1 MATKKGATKKGSG
14 LLMVWADV
22 PAKQE
27 EEFNRWYN
35 EEHVED
41 LLSIPGVLNAARYEA
56 ISGGP
61 KYLACYELESPDV
74 IESDAYQKQRANR
87 SDWSKRM
94 SPTVIATSFVRN
106 VYGQLFPVEV
116 SQATAESDMAPSL
129 QIGRMDVPAEIEEE
143 FNHWYNTVFVPGF
156 ESVPGCIRGRRYTAA
171 LGEPKYATVYE
182 FEHETVNKSAEWA
195 TARDADPR
203 SIQFRSQ
210 MTHAQGSPG
219 TYRRIFPL

>member
-1 MATKKGATKKGSG
+1 MVTKKGSG

-22 PAKQE
+22 PAEKE

-35 EEHVED
+35 EEHLGD
-41 LLSIPGVLNAARYEA
+41 LLSIPGVLNAARYVA

-74 IESDAYQKQRANR
+74 IESDAYQKQRANP

-106 VYGQLFPVEV
+106 VYGQLFPAEV
-116 SQATAESDMAPSL
+116 SQAAAESDMAPAL

-156 ESVPGCIRGRRYTAA
+156 ESVLGCIRGRRYTAVQA
-171 LGEPKYATVYE
+171 EPKYATVYE
-182 FEHETVNKSAEWA
+182 FEHEMVNKSAEWA
-195 TARDADPR
+195 AARDADPR
-203 SIQFRSQ
+203 SIQFRSH
-210 MTHAQGSPG
+210 MSHAQGSPG
-219 TYRRIFPL
+219 AYRRIFPL

>member
-1 MATKKGATKKGSG
+1 MATKKGSG

-22 PAKQE
+22 PAEQE

-35 EEHVED
+35 EEHVGD

-106 VYGQLFPVEV
+106 VYRQYFPPEV
-116 SQATAESDMAPSL
+116 SQTAAESDMAPAL

-156 ESVPGCIRGRRYTAA
+156 ESVPGCIRGRRYKAA
-171 LGEPKYATVYE
+171 LGEPRYATVYE

-195 TARDADPR
+195 AARDADPR
-203 SIQFRSQ
+203 STQFRSQ